1 MDSERIRQ
9 ILVVEDDQTMLS
21 LLDTLLEMEGFDVT
35 QVKDYE
41 SALESMRQ
49 APPDLVILDV
59 YLNDRSGLDLM
70 EVIRKD
76 GSLKAT
82 RVIMSSGMDFRSQCL
97 EKGADDFVM
106 KPYMPE
112 ELVEKIHKLIH

>member
-1 MDSERIRQ
+1 MPR

-21 LLDTLLEMEGFDVT
+21 LLDTLLEMEGFEVT

-49 APPDLVILDV
+49 ARPDLVLLDV